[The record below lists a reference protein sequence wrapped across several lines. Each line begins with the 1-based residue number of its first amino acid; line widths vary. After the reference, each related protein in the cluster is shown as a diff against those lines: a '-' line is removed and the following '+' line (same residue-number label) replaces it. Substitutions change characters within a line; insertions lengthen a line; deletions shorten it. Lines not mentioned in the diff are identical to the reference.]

1 MKTTRG
7 IELDINK
14 SDITFKTYDLNF
26 YFTSKL
32 NKKRFEER
40 YKEFIE
46 TENMKFKIKYKVEV
60 DFKIIFLL
68 SLYKKIEKRG
78 FKVYNINDKKYL
90 TENEKFI
97 L

>member
-14 SDITFKTYDLNF
+14 SDITFKIEGLNF
-26 YFTSKL
+26 YFTSIL
-32 NKKRFEER
+32 NKKRFEAR

-46 TENMKFKIKYKVEV
+46 AENLKFKIKYNIEV
-60 DFKIIFLL
+60 DLKYIFLI

-78 FKVYNINDKKYL
+78 FKVYNINQTRYL
-90 TENEKFI
+90 NENEKFI